1 MINSGSLSKS
11 ILKYTWSIKYFLSI
25 FKLLEKA
32 TNIDCHDDKKIV
44 MESGKNTDEAKPGK
58 RNPLAFLGLKRV
70 DVEEEDVEDD
80 DIDVD
85 GEGIEENVISS

>member
-1 MINSGSLSKS
+1 
-11 ILKYTWSIKYFLSI
+11 
-25 FKLLEKA
+25 
-32 TNIDCHDDKKIV
+32 
-44 MESGKNTDEAKPGK
+44 MESGKNTDEAKAGK

-85 GEGIEENVISS
+85 GEGIEKNGISS

>member
-1 MINSGSLSKS
+1 
-11 ILKYTWSIKYFLSI
+11 
-25 FKLLEKA
+25 
-32 TNIDCHDDKKIV
+32 

-85 GEGIEENVISS
+85 GEGIEKNGISS

>member
-1 MINSGSLSKS
+1 
-11 ILKYTWSIKYFLSI
+11 
-25 FKLLEKA
+25 
-32 TNIDCHDDKKIV
+32 

-85 GEGIEENVISS
+85 GEGIEENAISS